1 VSGYVVCPTCA
12 TRIKAGRAH
21 CLRCGNDL
29 PIEGVEVA
37 PPIWVSL
44 GLSQAHVMII
54 GGVAA
59 AVVVVLL
66 GVILKTQPVVVDDI
80 AQPVRQSEDR
90 AHIAAEAAPVAEAP
104 AEPTAVATATAYTPP
119 SGGLIADPASVIDS
133 KRNGAAAFSSSNFEA
148 ARAAFE
154 QAVAKDPNDADA
166 MNNLGQTL
174 VRLGKVSEAIG
185 RFERAI
191 ALAPDKSAFHFNLAH
206 AAGQLGQWDRAI
218 AEYRE
223 ASKLFPDDYAT
234 QYNLGMALHQKGDER
249 GAITEFQKAISLAP
263 GEPSFH
269 LSLGMSLERV
279 GRIADAVKEY
289 KTYLEMEPSAPDAAK
304 LKAHVEAL
312 AAGRASRPASA
323 S

>member
-1 VSGYVVCPTCA
+1 VSGYVVCPSCA

-21 CLRCGNDL
+21 CLRCGNEL

-37 PPIWVSL
+37 PPIWESL
-44 GLSQAHVMII
+44 GLSQGKVMII
-54 GGVAA
+54 GAVA
-59 AVVVVLL
+59 AVVAIGLF

-80 AQPVRQSEDR
+80 AQPVIQPEDR
-90 AHIAAEAAPVAEAP
+90 ARKAPESTPEPVAETA
-104 AEPTAVATATAYTPP
+104 AVATPTAYTPP
-119 SGGLIADPASVIDS
+119 SGGLIADPATIIDA
-133 KRNGAAAFSSSNFEA
+133 KRNGAAAFTSGNFDA
-148 ARAAFE
+148 ARVAFE
-154 QAVAKDPNDADA
+154 QALAKNPNDADA

-174 VRLGKVSEAIG
+174 VRLGKSAEAIG

-249 GAITEFQKAISLAP
+249 AAITEFQKAISLAP

-279 GRIADAVKEY
+279 GRVAEAVTEY
-289 KTYLEMEPSAPDAAK
+289 KKYLEMEPSAPEAAK

-312 AAGRASRPASA
+312 AAGRASKSSSA